1 MDSSMLKGMV
11 IGAVAIVAVSAGGVV
26 SYKALSG
33 PSYADVL
40 TVKEVKKTLRT
51 PRQECHDVALQRRAQ
66 VQDQNRIAGTVLGG
80 VLGGLVG
87 NQIGRG
93 TGNTVAT
100 VAGAAAGGYA
110 GNTVQRNMQNNDTV
124 ATTEQRCKTVYD
136 VSEKIVGYDV
146 SYRLNGKE
154 DLVRLAYDPGQRIPV
169 KDGKLVTE
177 SPALEK

>member
-1 MDSSMLKGMV
+1 MDNSMIKGLV
-11 IGAVAIVAVSAGGVV
+11 IGAVSIVAVSASGVV
-26 SYKALSG
+26 GYKVLTG

-40 TVKEVKKTLRT
+40 AVKDIKKTVRT
-51 PRQECHDVALQRRAQ
+51 PREECLDVPVQRRAQ

-110 GNTVQRNMQNNDTV
+110 GNTVQKNMQNNDTV
-124 ATTEQRCKTVYD
+124 ATTEHRCKTVYD
-136 VSEKIVGYDV
+136 SSEKIVGYDV

-154 DLVRLAYDPGQRIPV
+154 DQVRLAYDPGQRIPV
-169 KDGKLVTE
+169 KDGKLVVE
-177 SPALEK
+177 SPVPEK